1 MYFEHTYHINLVFL
15 VLTLNNGLIW
25 SHYCQHWAF
34 FTYRFWSAS
43 LVKDNLRD
51 VPEVQSE
58 IEISGLLTLSDF
70 CARGSLREKCPNTEF
85 SLVCIFL
92 YSDWIRRSTLRI
104 QSEYRTIRTRNN
116 AVFGHFLRSA
126 YISALFFSLT
136 S

>member
-43 LVKDNLRD
+43 LVKDSLRD

-58 IEISGLLTLSDF
+58 RGHLLCKGLTAWKVSKYGVFSGLYFPVFGL
-70 CARGSLREKCPNTEF
+70 NTE
-85 SLVCIFL
+85 I
-92 YSDWIRRSTLRI
+92 YSVNLRI
-104 QSEYRTIRTRNN
+104 QSEYRKIRTRNN
-116 AVFGHFLRSA
+116 SVFGHFSRSA